1 MDLLIML
8 EASWEIFQGVFL
20 WGIPSLSRFKRPN
33 MINFAK
39 TSLFSLFF
47 AILMKYICKII
58 GRIVM
63 GQDYEQFVL
72 NIRKKTGID
81 LALYKEAQMKRRLT
95 SLYEKRG
102 FHSFQDYFLA
112 VSQDKKLLN
121 EFLDRMTINVSE
133 FYRNGKRWEVLEKK
147 LLPKLLEKNSRLK
160 IWSAACSTGEEPYTI
175 AMIMS
180 KFMPLNQVQIL
191 ATDLDEN
198 VIERAKMGVYPE
210 RSLNEVP
217 DEMKRKYFTQDGSF
231 YKVAD
236 EIKKTV
242 TFKKQ
247 NLLADSFGGPFDLIV
262 CRNVLI
268 YFTEEAKDLLYK
280 KFSGALKK
288 DGIFFVGSTEQIFN
302 PSLYGFETE
311 DTFFYRKS

>member
-1 MDLLIML
+1 MAL
-8 EASWEIFQGVFL
+8 
-20 WGIPSLSRFKRPN
+20 
-33 MINFAK
+33 
-39 TSLFSLFF
+39 
-47 AILMKYICKII
+47 
-58 GRIVM
+58 
-63 GQDYEQFVL
+63 DYEQFVT
-72 NIRKKTGID
+72 NIKKKTGID
-81 LALYKEAQMKRRLT
+81 LSLYKEAQMKRRLA

-102 FHSFQDYFLA
+102 FASFQDYFKAL
-112 VSQDKKLLN
+112 SQDRKLLD

-147 LLPKLLEKNSRLK
+147 LLPKLLERNKRLK

-180 KFMPLNQVQIL
+180 KFMPLSQVQIL

-198 VIERAKMGVYPE
+198 VIERAKVGAYPE

-217 DEMKRKYFTQDGSF
+217 EDMKRKYFKQDGSLF
-231 YKVAD
+231 KISD
-236 EIKKTV
+236 EVKRTV

-247 NLLADSFGGPFDLIV
+247 NLLADPFGGPFDLIV

-268 YFTEEAKDLLYK
+268 YFTEDAKDLLYK
-280 KFSGALKK
+280 KFSAALKQ

-311 DTFFYRKS
+311 DTFFYRKK